1 MAENKTFAEQ
11 RVTEPELSESDR
23 IRQRIQDYKAQLSPN
38 TLQVI
43 QIMLEAQLKS
53 GLMKPADLDALVML
67 RDEVNKDKSNTT
79 HKFKTHNADYKTYLK
94 QRCRK
99 AAMKKQRYNNR

>member
-43 QIMLEAQLKS
+43 QIMLESQLKS

-67 RDEVNKDKSNTT
+67 RDEVNKAQIEYNTQVQ
-79 HKFKTHNADYKTYLK
+79 NA
-94 QRCRK
+94 QRRLQDLSETEMAEK
-99 AAMKKQRYNNR
+99 VAAEEAKVG

>member
-67 RDEVNKDKSNTT
+67 RDEVNKAQIEYNTQVQ
-79 HKFKTHNADYKTYLK
+79 KELEEKV
-94 QRCRK
+94 
-99 AAMKKQRYNNR
+99 